1 MYVIVLVLLWQLIYH
16 IKKVSYSY
24 WNLHDIFYNSF
35 IILTSEVNIY
45 YKRLLCQKLGCCHG
59 GTCSTPLGTDRNPSN
74 SGGLYKQKQRLLP
87 FRNSLRHTIC
97 ADQSCSGAISLY
109 PFPWML
115 MISID
120 GSSFKCLRNLVIYT
134 SILLALK

>member
-1 MYVIVLVLLWQLIYH
+1 MN
-16 IKKVSYSY
+16 K
-24 WNLHDIFYNSF
+24 F
-35 IILTSEVNIY
+35 
-45 YKRLLCQKLGCCHG
+45 KRLRYRFIFKVNFQKGEDEVFPFF
-59 GTCSTPLGTDRNPSN
+59 GTSIPIIRKESGLPYLLFRLLSWGHIFPPLGTDRNPSN

-109 PFPWML
+109 PFPWIL

>member
-1 MYVIVLVLLWQLIYH
+1 MN
-16 IKKVSYSY
+16 K
-24 WNLHDIFYNSF
+24 F
-35 IILTSEVNIY
+35 
-45 YKRLLCQKLGCCHG
+45 KRLRYRFIFKVNFQKGKMKSSPFWYLDTHHQG
-59 GTCSTPLGTDRNPSN
+59 GKWLALSALQAVVMGAHIPPLEDRPKSIQFRRTVQTKTEAA
-74 SGGLYKQKQRLLP
+74 SVQKQP
-87 FRNSLRHTIC
+87 PSYYLRRS
-97 ADQSCSGAISLY
+97 ACSGAISLY

>member
-1 MYVIVLVLLWQLIYH
+1 MN
-16 IKKVSYSY
+16 K
-24 WNLHDIFYNSF
+24 F
-35 IILTSEVNIY
+35 
-45 YKRLLCQKLGCCHG
+45 KRLRYRFIFKVNFQKGKMKSSPFLVPRYPSSGRKVACLICSSGCCHG